1 MDRFLR
7 FILRHRRMLAAAATG
22 LAVYFAL
29 SAVTAEPDGRA
40 VVLAGRDL
48 DSGTRLRASDVR
60 RTRLRAS
67 DVRATT
73 LPRAAVPAGAALDA
87 RDVVGRTTSG
97 ALRRGE
103 VLTDRRTVRAGPL
116 DGFGP
121 ERVLSVV
128 RVTDPSVLALL
139 RAGDRVDVVAVRGD
153 DSPKASR
160 VARGA
165 IVVTVPRQRSTFS
178 EGAPVGLAV
187 THRVALDLAER
198 TLDSRLALVVAQAP

>member
-7 FILRHRRMLAAAATG
+7 FILRHRRLLAATATG
-22 LAVYFAL
+22 LAVFFAL
-29 SAVTAEPDGRA
+29 SAVTTEPEGRS
-40 VVLAGRDL
+40 VVVASRDL
-48 DSGTRLRASDVR
+48 DSGVRLRPADVR
-60 RTRLRAS
+60 ETE
-67 DVRATT
+67 
-73 LPRAAVPAGAALDA
+73 LPSAAVPSGAAVEA

-121 ERVLSVV
+121 GRVLSVV

-139 RAGDRVDVVAVRGD
+139 RPGDRVDVVAVTGD

-160 VARGA
+160 IARGA

-178 EGAPVGLAV
+178 DGAPVGLAV

-198 TLDSRLALVVAQAP
+198 TLDSRLAVVVAQAP

>member
-7 FILRHRRMLAAAATG
+7 FVLRHRRLLAATAAG

-29 SAVTAEPDGRA
+29 AAVTAEPDGRT
-40 VVLAGRDL
+40 VVVTSRDL
-48 DSGTRLRASDVR
+48 DSGA
-60 RTRLRAS
+60 RLRAS

-73 LPRAAVPAGAALDA
+73 LPRVVVPGGAATDV

-121 ERVLSVV
+121 GRVLAVV
-128 RVTDPSVLALL
+128 QVTDPTVLALL
-139 RAGDRVDVVAVRGD
+139 RPGDRVDVVAVSGD

-165 IVVTVPRQRSTFS
+165 IVVAVPRQRSTFS
-178 EGAPVGLAV
+178 DGAPVGLAV
-187 THRVALDLAER
+187 THRVALELAER
-198 TLDSRLALVVAQAP
+198 TLDSRLAVVVSQAP

>member
-1 MDRFLR
+1 MDRCLR
-7 FILRHRRMLAAAATG
+7 FVLRHRRLLAATAAG

-29 SAVTAEPDGRA
+29 AAVTAEPEGRT
-40 VVLAGRDL
+40 VVIASRDL
-48 DSGTRLRASDVR
+48 DSGARLRP
-60 RTRLRAS
+60 S
-67 DVRATT
+67 DVRATS
-73 LPRAAVPAGAALDA
+73 LPRSVVPGGAATEVG
-87 RDVVGRTTSG
+87 DVVGRTTSG

-121 ERVLSVV
+121 DRVLSVV
-128 RVTDPSVLALL
+128 RVTDPTVLALL
-139 RAGDRVDVVAVRGD
+139 RPGDRVDVVAVSGD

-178 EGAPVGLAV
+178 DGAPVGLAV
-187 THRVALDLAER
+187 TDRVALDLAER
-198 TLDSRLALVVAQAP
+198 TLDSRLAVVVNQAP

>member
-7 FILRHRRMLAAAATG
+7 VTLRYRRMLAAAATG

-29 SAVTAEPDGRA
+29 SAVTAEPEGRA
-40 VVLAGRDL
+40 VVVAGRDL
-48 DSGTRLRASDVR
+48 DSGV
-60 RTRLRAS
+60 RLRAS
-67 DVRATT
+67 DVRATS
-73 LPRAAVPAGAALDA
+73 LPRAAVPAGAAVDL

-97 ALRRGE
+97 ALRDGE

-116 DGFGP
+116 EGFGP
-121 ERVLSVV
+121 GRVLSVV

-139 RAGDRVDVVAVRGD
+139 RPGDRVDVVAVSGD

-178 EGAPVGLAV
+178 DGAPIGLAV
-187 THRVALDLAER
+187 SHRVALALAER
-198 TLDSRLALVVAQAP
+198 ALDSRLAVVVAQAP

>member
-1 MDRFLR
+1 
-7 FILRHRRMLAAAATG
+7 MLAAAASG

-40 VVLAGRDL
+40 VVLASRDL

-60 RTRLRAS
+60 
-67 DVRATT
+67 ATS
-73 LPRAAVPAGAALDA
+73 LPRAAVPTAAADDA
-87 RDVVGRTTSG
+87 RDVIGRTTSG

-121 ERVLSVV
+121 DRVLSVV

-139 RAGDRVDVVAVRGD
+139 RPGDRVDVVAVSGD

-160 VARGA
+160 VARAA

-178 EGAPVGLAV
+178 EGAPIGLAV

-198 TLDSRLALVVAQAP
+198 TLDSRLAVVVAQAP

>member
-7 FILRHRRMLAAAATG
+7 FVLRHRRLLAAAAAG

-29 SAVTAEPDGRA
+29 AAVTVEPDGRT
-40 VVLAGRDL
+40 VVVTSRDL
-48 DSGTRLRASDVR
+48 DSGTRLRP
-60 RTRLRAS
+60 S

-73 LPRAAVPAGAALDA
+73 LPRTLVPAGAAADVG
-87 RDVVGRTTSG
+87 DVVGRTASG

-103 VLTDRRTVRAGPL
+103 VLTDRRTVRAGAL

-121 ERVLSVV
+121 DRVLSVV
-128 RVTDPSVLALL
+128 QVTDATVLALL
-139 RAGDRVDVVAVRGD
+139 RPGDRVDVVAVSGD

-160 VARGA
+160 VVQGA

-178 EGAPVGLAV
+178 DGAPVGLAV
-187 THRVALDLAER
+187 THRVALELAER
-198 TLDSRLALVVAQAP
+198 TLDSRLAVVVSQAP

>member
-1 MDRFLR
+1 MDQFLR
-7 FILRHRRMLAAAATG
+7 FILRHRRMLAAAASG

-40 VVLAGRDL
+40 VVLASRDL

-60 RTRLRAS
+60 
-67 DVRATT
+67 ATS
-73 LPRAAVPAGAALDA
+73 LPRAAVPTAAADDA
-87 RDVVGRTTSG
+87 RDVIGRTTSG

-121 ERVLSVV
+121 DRVLSVV

-139 RAGDRVDVVAVRGD
+139 RPGDRVDVVAVSGD

-160 VARGA
+160 VARAA

-178 EGAPVGLAV
+178 EGAPIGLAV

-198 TLDSRLALVVAQAP
+198 TLDSRLAVVVAQAP

>member
-1 MDRFLR
+1 MDQFLR
-7 FILRHRRMLAAAATG
+7 FILRHRRMLAAAAAG

-48 DSGTRLRASDVR
+48 DSGV
-60 RTRLRAS
+60 RLRAS

-121 ERVLSVV
+121 DRVLSVV

-139 RAGDRVDVVAVRGD
+139 HAGDRVDVVAVRGD

-198 TLDSRLALVVAQAP
+198 TLDSRLAVVVAQAP